1 MKYKYKKKLDQ
12 DPYMFGSLI
21 NDGVKALSKG
31 LGANDN
37 TAEII
42 GSSVATATGL
52 IPGMQTNLIEG
63 ADLVGDIGS
72 AAGDKSGVTNMVSQL
87 GSIAAPLLAATEG
100 AEIIGSAAQGADLVG
115 DVTTPLL
122 MANGGSLTE
131 YNAGGTHEQNPNGGI
146 PIGGNASVE
155 EGETRDKD
163 YIFSDRLKV
172 NKKLQEEFNL
182 PKKAI
187 GKSFAE
193 VSKMFNDGDYQNDV
207 ISKRGYE
214 REVENLKK
222 AQEAF
227 KQVEGIDQP
236 QGQQMQQQMA
246 VGGFKPAD
254 INWND
259 ISQQANNFYFD
270 NMSVDEDALFE
281 SSGKGNIPDVNPND
295 ILRTQQEKEK
305 RKKQDDGDFSDM
317 PNFGQ
322 KNKVMGPPA
331 PSQTDST
338 INTDGDSNSLTN
350 ARYAPLASNLLN
362 MGIDYMN
369 KPTPKNLGMFDVNT
383 EATPNYINMN
393 QVKRDIDSQSNATRD
408 TIRETSPSSGA
419 MMSNLL
425 GSQLQQNKAIGNAE
439 LQQQSLN
446 NQEDSRIDQM
456 NFQNNLNN
464 SRSRMQ
470 VSQFNDAD
478 LAAYQDN
485 MRDGISSL
493 GQNIGNVG
501 LDEMYREMVKGMAL
515 DYFTSRDGKTKFKTN
530 P

>member
-31 LGANDN
+31 LGANDK

-72 AAGDKSGVTNMVSQL
+72 AAGDKSGATDMISQL
-87 GSIAAPLLAATEG
+87 GGIAA
-100 AEIIGSAAQGADLVG
+100 
-115 DVTTPLL
+115 PLL

-246 VGGFKPAD
+246 VGGFIPD

-259 ISQQANNFYFD
+259 VSKQANNFYFD

-295 ILRTQQEKEK
+295 ILRTQQEEKEK
-305 RKKQDDGDFSDM
+305 RKKQDVGDFSDM

-331 PSQTDST
+331 PSQTD
-338 INTDGDSNSLTN
+338 DDSNSLTN
-350 ARYAPLASNLLN
+350 ARYAPIASNLLN

-369 KPTPKNLGMFDVNT
+369 KPAPKNLGMFDVNT

-530 P
+530 R